1 MKLILVLS
9 LVLSFSELFSQRNT
23 FEYSDTTFVVGS
35 VHRVE
40 YTWCYTTCGYGPIE
54 KDPCGNEPKIDS
66 IVSFLKLNPTIKIEI
81 SDHTDCRGKATYNR
95 DLSKRKANEIMT
107 FLIEKGINPNRLVAV
122 GYGGDQPIIECEEI
136 KRQKT
141 KEEQEMSHQINRRVE
156 IKILSL

>member
-1 MKLILVLS
+1 MKIILFLTLVLS
-9 LVLSFSELFSQRNT
+9 CSELFSQKNT
-23 FEYSDTTFVVGS
+23 FQYSDSSFVVGS

-40 YTWCYTTCGYGPIE
+40 YTWCYTTCGYGPVE

-66 IVSFLKLNPTIKIEI
+66 IVTFLKLNPTIKIEI
-81 SDHTDCRGKATYNR
+81 SHHTDCRGRATYNR
-95 DLSKRKANEIMT
+95 DLSKRKADEIVT

-122 GYGGDQPIIECEEI
+122 GYGGDQPIKECEEI

-141 KEEQEMSHQINRRVE
+141 KEEQETSHQINRRVE